1 MRRPLHDVSV
11 FKERREKLKP
21 LLKDGVL
28 VVTAHPHLIRND
40 DVHHQY
46 RQDSNFFYLTGFEE
60 AESVFVFRPG
70 MKPESILFVA
80 PKDLT
85 KETWEGFRYGPEGAK
100 DQFGMDAAYSINELD
115 SKLPELLKD
124 AENIYHSNFV
134 HREFDAHLS
143 KIIEG
148 IGLSRSRTNKGNP
161 GLLDSR
167 PIIGEL
173 RLKKSPFE
181 IQQMRK
187 AAQISSE
194 AHIEVMKACRPGVN
208 ERALHG
214 IFIKAIMERGCARE
228 GYGGIFATGDNA
240 TTLHYVFNDQTLKDG
255 DMFLIDAGGEYN
267 YYSAD
272 ITRTYPV
279 SGKFNEAQKRLYSK
293 MLDLQKSLVAKV
305 KPGITRESLQD
316 KAIDRVTEIMIE
328 EKLLKGDKQKL
339 ISEKAFL
346 KYYMHGIG
354 HWLGLDVH
362 DAGVTQV
369 RGEPRP
375 MEAGFCLTIEPGIYI
390 AANLPDVPDALRGI
404 GIRIEDDI
412 LVTESGNE
420 VLTASCPKEIEE
432 LEAIVGTGH

>member
-1 MRRPLHDVSV
+1 MRKPLHNSNV
-11 FKERREKLKP
+11 FKERRDRLKL

-28 VVTAHPHLIRND
+28 VVASHPHYIRND
-40 DVHHQY
+40 DVHYQY

-70 MKPESILFVA
+70 MNPESILFVA

-85 KETWEGFRYGPEGAK
+85 KETWEGFRFGPEGAK
-100 DQFGMDAAYSINELD
+100 DHFGVDAAYAIDQLD

-124 AENIYHSNFV
+124 TENVYHSNFIN
-134 HREFDAHLS
+134 REFDAHLS

-148 IGLSRSRTNKGNP
+148 IALSRSRTNKGNL
-161 GLLDSR
+161 GVLDSR
-167 PIIGEL
+167 PVIGEL

-181 IQQMRK
+181 VEQMRK

-194 AHIEVMKACRPGVN
+194 AHVEVMKACRPGVN

-214 IFIKAIMERGCARE
+214 LFIKAIMERGCARE
-228 GYGGIFATGDNA
+228 GYGGIFATGNNA

-279 SGKFNEAQKRLYSK
+279 NGKFNTAQKRLYSK
-293 MLDLQKSLVAKV
+293 MLDLQKSLVAQV
-305 KPGITRESLQD
+305 KPGVTREGLQER
-316 KAIDRVTEIMIE
+316 AIDRVTEIMIE
-328 EKLLKGDKQKL
+328 EKLLKGDKAKL
-339 ISEKAFL
+339 IAEKAFL

-362 DAGVTQV
+362 DAGLTQM

-375 MEAGFCLTIEPGIYI
+375 IEAGFCLTIEPGIYI
-390 AANLPDVPDALRGI
+390 SANQTDVPDELRGV

-420 VLTASCPKEIEE
+420 VLTASCPKEIDE
-432 LEAIVGTGH
+432 LEAVIGQGP